1 MPKLVP
7 LVQRRCEM
15 LRTSVSMDE
24 KYAIENA
31 ASITGLT
38 VSSWIRERIIYAAL
52 QEIEDALPYME
63 SLQRIYPNR
72 RVPKK

>member
-1 MPKLVP
+1 
-7 LVQRRCEM
+7 M